1 MKQFSNFEKAAIKRT
16 AQNVDKFV
24 TKKFKLAEQINKLQ
38 EEYSAVT
45 KMQEEWEAPIV
56 SMTGYTTEEL
66 VSKQEVILTAKDGK
80 TTKTYKFVLKYPET
94 VVPPVNNNP
103 NESWMDNASEV
114 ELKEYAEDMVASQ
127 NIEEQKDNLPY

>member
-38 EEYSAVT
+38 EEYSAIA

-56 SMTGYTTEEL
+56 SMTGHTTEEL
-66 VSKQEVILTAKDGK
+66 VSKQEVIITAKDGK

-94 VVPPVNNNP
+94 VVPPVNNNS
-103 NESWMDNASEV
+103 NESWMDNASEA
-114 ELKEYAEDMVASQ
+114 ELKEYTEDMVASQ

>member
-24 TKKFKLAEQINKLQ
+24 TKKLKLAEQINKLQ
-38 EEYSAVT
+38 EEYNALV

-94 VVPPVNNNP
+94 VVPPTNP
-103 NESWMDNASEV
+103 NESWMDNASEK

-127 NIEEQKDNLPY
+127 SIEEQKDNLPY

>member
-38 EEYSAVT
+38 EEYDTIA

-80 TTKTYKFVLKYPET
+80 TIKTYKFVLKYPET
-94 VVPPVNNNP
+94 VVPPTNP
-103 NESWMDNASEV
+103 NESWMDNASEA

-127 NIEEQKDNLPY
+127 SIEEQKDNLPY

>member
-38 EEYSAVT
+38 EEYSALV

-66 VSKQEVILTAKDGK
+66 VSKQEVIITAKDGK

-94 VVPPVNNNP
+94 VVPPTNP
-103 NESWMDNASEV
+103 NESWMDNASAA

-127 NIEEQKDNLPY
+127 TIEEQKDNLPY

>member
-38 EEYSAVT
+38 EEYNAIA

-94 VVPPVNNNP
+94 VVPPTNP
-103 NESWMDNASEV
+103 NESWMDNASAA

-127 NIEEQKDNLPY
+127 TIEEQKDNLPY

>member
-38 EEYSAVT
+38 EEYDTIA

-94 VVPPVNNNP
+94 VVPPTNP
-103 NESWMDNASEV
+103 NESWMDNASEA

-127 NIEEQKDNLPY
+127 TIEEQKDNLPY

>member
-24 TKKFKLAEQINKLQ
+24 TKKLKLEAQINKLK
-38 EEYSAVT
+38 EEYDTIA

-56 SMTGYTTEEL
+56 SMTGHTTEEL
-66 VSKQEVILTAKDGK
+66 VSKQEFIVTAKDGK
-80 TTKTYKFVLKYPET
+80 TTKAYRFVLKYPET
-94 VVPPVNNNP
+94 VVPPTNP
-103 NESWMDNASEV
+103 NEGWLDNASEE

-127 NIEEQKDNLPY
+127 NLEEQKDNLPY

>member
-1 MKQFSNFEKAAIKRT
+1 MKQFRNFEKAAIKRT

-38 EEYSAVT
+38 EEYDTIA

-94 VVPPVNNNP
+94 VVPPTNP
-103 NESWMDNASEV
+103 NESWLDNASEA

>member
-38 EEYSAVT
+38 EEYSAIA

-56 SMTGYTTEEL
+56 SMTGHTTEEL

-94 VVPPVNNNP
+94 VVPPVNNNS
-103 NESWMDNASEV
+103 NESWLDNASEA

-127 NIEEQKDNLPY
+127 MIEEQKDNLPY

>member
-38 EEYSAVT
+38 EEYSALV

-94 VVPPVNNNP
+94 VVPPTNP
-103 NESWMDNASEV
+103 NESWMDNASEK

-127 NIEEQKDNLPY
+127 SIEEQKDNLPY

>member
-24 TKKFKLAEQINKLQ
+24 TKKLKLAEQINKLQ
-38 EEYSAVT
+38 EEYSALA

-94 VVPPVNNNP
+94 VVPPTNP
-103 NESWMDNASEV
+103 NESWMDNASEK

>member
-38 EEYSAVT
+38 EEYNALV

-94 VVPPVNNNP
+94 VVPPTNP
-103 NESWMDNASEV
+103 NESWMDNASEK

>member
-38 EEYSAVT
+38 EEYSALV

-94 VVPPVNNNP
+94 VVPPTNP
-103 NESWMDNASEV
+103 NESWMDNASAA

-127 NIEEQKDNLPY
+127 TIEEQKDNLPY

>member
-24 TKKFKLAEQINKLQ
+24 TKKLKLAEQINKLQ
-38 EEYSAVT
+38 EEYSALV

-94 VVPPVNNNP
+94 VVPPTNP
-103 NESWMDNASEV
+103 NESWMDNASEK

-127 NIEEQKDNLPY
+127 SIEEQKDNLPY

>member
-24 TKKFKLAEQINKLQ
+24 TKKLKLEAQINKLK
-38 EEYSAVT
+38 EEYDTIA

-56 SMTGYTTEEL
+56 SMTGHTTEEL
-66 VSKQEVILTAKDGK
+66 VSKQEVIITAKDGK

-94 VVPPVNNNP
+94 VVPPTNP
-103 NESWMDNASEV
+103 NESWLDNASEE

-127 NIEEQKDNLPY
+127 IIEEQKIDLPY

>member
-24 TKKFKLAEQINKLQ
+24 TKKLKLAEQINKLQ
-38 EEYSAVT
+38 EEYSALV

-56 SMTGYTTEEL
+56 SMTGHTTEEL
-66 VSKQEVILTAKDGK
+66 VSKQEVIITAKDGK

-94 VVPPVNNNP
+94 VVPPTNP
-103 NESWMDNASEV
+103 NESWMDNASEA

>member
-24 TKKFKLAEQINKLQ
+24 TRKLKLAEQINKLQ
-38 EEYSAVT
+38 EEYSALV

-56 SMTGYTTEEL
+56 SMTGHTTEEL
-66 VSKQEVILTAKDGK
+66 VSKQEVIITAKDGK

-94 VVPPVNNNP
+94 VVPPTNP
-103 NESWMDNASEV
+103 NESWMDNASEK

>member
-24 TKKFKLAEQINKLQ
+24 TKKLKLEAQINKLQ
-38 EEYSAVT
+38 EEYNAIA

-94 VVPPVNNNP
+94 VVPPTNP
-103 NESWMDNASEV
+103 NESWMDNASEA

-127 NIEEQKDNLPY
+127 SIEEQKDNLPY